1 MSNERNESVERRC
14 MDARLQEMRLNFD
27 NKSPRIVGYA
37 AVFNKETE
45 LYPGF
50 REKIA
55 PGAFSESI
63 KNDDVRALINHDP
76 SLILGRN
83 KANTLKLTEDE
94 HGLRYEIIPPDTQA
108 ARDLMIS
115 IKRGDINQSS
125 FGFNILKRNVDIN
138 EEENEMTRTIEKAQ
152 LFDVSP
158 VTYPAYPSTEVNVR
172 MMKNEKNELAFLVD
186 DRAIETIPLQDEG
199 TQEPQDKATESDEEF
214 MKRINGF
221 LESTEP

>member
-1 MSNERNESVERRC
+1 MSNEKNEPVERRC
-14 MDARLQEMRLNFD
+14 VDARFQEMRLNFD
-27 NKSPRIVGYA
+27 NKSPRIIGYA
-37 AVFNKETE
+37 AVFNQETE

-83 KANTLKLTEDE
+83 KSNTLKLSEDD
-94 HGLRYEIIPPDTQA
+94 HGLKYEIIPPDTQA
-108 ARDLMIS
+108 ARDLMVS

-125 FGFNILKRNVDIN
+125 FGFNILKRSVEVND
-138 EEENEMTRTIEKAQ
+138 EEDEMIRTIEKAQ

-172 MMKNEKNELAFLVD
+172 MTRNDQNEMTFFVE
-186 DRAIETIPLQDEG
+186 DRAIETIPLQGEG
-199 TQEPQDKATESDEEF
+199 QQEPKDNVKESDEEF
-214 MKRINGF
+214 MNRINGF
-221 LESTEP
+221 LESTDP